1 MTRPLRLAAAVA
13 VLGLTCLA
21 PAVAAARDAGTTG
34 ATGHTVGAG
43 VRPARADE
51 SLQIL
56 DQDFTIEVDTPFAIT
71 LTLPVDVDPADFDAD
86 AVVVVTSHRS
96 VVDRAEMHQTL
107 DGELTRTEDTFD
119 VSLDPAA
126 ADPNLVVVDADTIS
140 LRIPTES
147 QSRTPAALQ
156 LAQTGVHPIVVE
168 LRIGDRPAGEVTTF
182 LNRLPSVTGTA
193 GPLSVSFVM
202 RQMSLPT
209 IEADGTVSVSD
220 SAHAEL
226 AQLRDVLAA
235 LDAAPAA
242 AAVDATVPRGVL
254 VEPAVVQALGA
265 SDAALA
271 EELLLGLANSDLI
284 ATPRLPLDPSAAV
297 RAGQQDRY
305 GQWLLEGEDLLGAI
319 APIPAI
325 DRSVALVDDRLSR
338 DGAELQR
345 TLGTR
350 MLVLPYDF
358 YTELD
363 GSLLEFTDISQLVTV
378 GLADGTEIPAAIVDD
393 FLGNQMVSGA
403 ARPLL
408 TAVEIAAELVVLARD
423 LDIDGAVVDR
433 HGVVLAL
440 PDMGIPDPTLMGD
453 LARLLLDTPS
463 TRLVEPRELA
473 TTTDLLLNDGRPV
486 MVELPDEAGPDL
498 SSRLEA
504 LDDVAAD
511 VLAYASMLPSDS
523 PDIARWT
530 QTLDA
535 FPSTAMSDAQ
545 VEAAIAQLND
555 DFERYRSAIIAPE
568 PFSFT
573 LTGRDNLLRFELTN
587 TSDTPLRVR
596 VSLGSPKIR
605 FPDGD
610 LEVELAPGTETN
622 LVVNAQAL
630 SNGKSSVFLRVYTPG
645 SNRSIQ
651 LVPEVVLTARVT
663 SLAGLGQLITGAG
676 MLLVLTWWAHHART
690 TRRSVAAAKHQSRHP
705 AARRES
711 APVPDGEVSPDAAA
725 SSLPPS

>member
-1 MTRPLRLAAAVA
+1 
-13 VLGLTCLA
+13 
-21 PAVAAARDAGTTG
+21 
-34 ATGHTVGAG
+34 
-43 VRPARADE
+43 
-51 SLQIL
+51 
-56 DQDFTIEVDTPFAIT
+56 
-71 LTLPVDVDPADFDAD
+71 
-86 AVVVVTSHRS
+86 
-96 VVDRAEMHQTL
+96 
-107 DGELTRTEDTFD
+107 
-119 VSLDPAA
+119 
-126 ADPNLVVVDADTIS
+126 VVVDADTIS

-573 LTGRDNLLRFELTN
+573 LTGRDNLLRVRIVTDSSCDLPQEVV
-587 TSDTPLRVR
+587 DAHGIRVVPL
-596 VSLGSPKIR
+596 SIR
-605 FPDGD
+605 FGD
-610 LEVELAPGTETN
+610 RGVHRPRGAEHRGVLGEVRD
-622 LVVNAQAL
+622 
-630 SNGKSSVFLRVYTPG
+630 S
-645 SNRSIQ
+645 
-651 LVPEVVLTARVT
+651 
-663 SLAGLGQLITGAG
+663 
-676 MLLVLTWWAHHART
+676 
-690 TRRSVAAAKHQSRHP
+690 
-705 AARRES
+705 AARSPRPPPRRPASSS
-711 APVPDGEVSPDAAA
+711 ASTA
-725 SSLPPS
+725 SSLAEGADRHRRRRAVRCAVGHDAERRARRPLGRRRHPRHRRRQPQRARSASARSAIACARRAAEGATSRRGRRPRPRPGVTRTRVSGRSTRSRT